1 MMFSDDEWTKLC
13 ELAGAQ
19 GMSLSTFLRRPLY
32 LDSMPA
38 PLASTRAGSVGSPHS
53 SRSSSSSRKQN
64 GTNR

>member
-1 MMFSDDEWTKLC
+1 VRREHKFTMMFSDDEWTKLC

-32 LDSMPA
+32 LESTPA
-38 PLASTRAGSVGSPHS
+38 PLAST
-53 SRSSSSSRKQN
+53 SRTMASLQRRKQN